1 MAGLVPA
8 TNGAPQTK
16 QNDSNLDA
24 RTCTGVSYR
33 RSSLSLGSLGGWKR
47 VPSVH
52 IVADYGTDG
61 YRLDADASG
70 AFPISDSLRARLAA
84 WNDAFERA
92 CPPDAYEDITGK
104 RFDFVA
110 FAAQGLEIAKAV
122 KRELPHWRVLYWDE
136 GLDWFLARHP
146 RHQDRGRAEYEI
158 TLKDA
163 FAPPR

>member
-8 TNGAPQTK
+8 TNGAPQTM
-16 QNDSNLDA
+16 QNDSNVDA
-24 RTCTGVSYR
+24 RTRAGVSYR

-104 RFDFVA
+104 RFDFIA
-110 FAAQGLEIAKAV
+110 FAAQGLEIA
-122 KRELPHWRVLYWDE
+122 
-136 GLDWFLARHP
+136 
-146 RHQDRGRAEYEI
+146 
-158 TLKDA
+158 
-163 FAPPR
+163 

>member
-1 MAGLVPA
+1 MTVAVIG
-8 TNGAPQTK
+8 G
-16 QNDSNLDA
+16 
-24 RTCTGVSYR
+24 
-33 RSSLSLGSLGGWKR
+33 LGGWNR

-61 YRLDADASG
+61 YRLSADAAG
-70 AFPISDSLRARLAA
+70 AFPISEALRMRIAA

-136 GLDWFLARHP
+136 GLDWFLARDP
-146 RHQDRGRAEYEI
+146 RHQDRARVEYEI

-163 FAPPR
+163 FTPPR